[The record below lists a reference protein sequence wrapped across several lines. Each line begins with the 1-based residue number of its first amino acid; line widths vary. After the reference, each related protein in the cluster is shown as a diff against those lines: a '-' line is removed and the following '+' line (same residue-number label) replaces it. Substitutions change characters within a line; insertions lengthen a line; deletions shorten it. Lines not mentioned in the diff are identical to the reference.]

1 MFSQELIKRVSANEK
16 IKPKILKEKLK
27 TGRAVILFNPR
38 HPDCQPQAVG
48 EGLKVK
54 VNTNLGLSTKKTD
67 IPSEMEK
74 LKVALGRGTDTVM
87 DLSVSSNL
95 KILRQKILKKCP
107 KPLGTVPL
115 YEVIVEAER
124 RKGDINR
131 MTFDDIWDVL
141 NLQAKEGVD
150 FFTIHAGILRKYVQ
164 DIKVKK
170 RVCGIVSRGGSLLAQ
185 WMLVNKKE
193 NPLYENFDKILEL
206 AKTYNITI
214 SLGDAL
220 RPGAIADSTDKPQ
233 LAELYTLGKLVKRC
247 REKEVQAIV
256 EGPGHIRLDEI
267 AKNMFLEKKI
277 CHHAPFYVLG
287 PLPLDIAS
295 GYDHISSA
303 IGGAL
308 AAFYGASFLCVVT
321 PAEHLRHPTC
331 EDIKD
336 GVIASKIAAHCVD
349 VLRFKDEWKRDLNLS
364 LYRSRRNWQKLFPL
378 TIDENKARSYRKD
391 LSVSEDLCSMCGSF
405 CSMKIA
411 EKCKLLK

>member
-74 LKVALGRGTDTVM
+74 LKVALGRGTYTVM

-95 KILRQKILKKCP
+95 KVLRQQLLKKCP

-193 NPLYENFDKILEL
+193 NPFYENFDKILEL

-247 REKEVQAIV
+247 REKEVQRQ
-256 EGPGHIRLDEI
+256 G
-267 AKNMFLEKKI
+267 
-277 CHHAPFYVLG
+277 
-287 PLPLDIAS
+287 
-295 GYDHISSA
+295 
-303 IGGAL
+303 L
-308 AAFYGASFLCVVT
+308 AV
-321 PAEHLRHPTC
+321 
-331 EDIKD
+331 
-336 GVIASKIAAHCVD
+336 
-349 VLRFKDEWKRDLNLS
+349 
-364 LYRSRRNWQKLFPL
+364 
-378 TIDENKARSYRKD
+378 
-391 LSVSEDLCSMCGSF
+391 F
-405 CSMKIA
+405 CSRMT
-411 EKCKLLK
+411 KLYLIVLILIVR